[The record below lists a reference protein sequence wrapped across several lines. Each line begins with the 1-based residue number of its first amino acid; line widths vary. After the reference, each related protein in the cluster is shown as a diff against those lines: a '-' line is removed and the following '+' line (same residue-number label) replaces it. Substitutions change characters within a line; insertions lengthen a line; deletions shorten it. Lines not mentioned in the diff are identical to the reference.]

1 MDDALEVLKDIESR
15 AGQSG
20 WPIIG
25 AEKGVVL
32 EESVRKY
39 RPKRVV
45 EVGACVGYS
54 AILMGRHLP
63 PGGRIQTIEID
74 PKAAQLT
81 RENLAR
87 AGLADRVEVI
97 VGDAVQEIPRLSGSV
112 DMAFIDAEKTGY
124 LSYLKLLEDKLHP
137 GSVVVADNVK
147 IFAAAVKD
155 YLDYVRTSGRYDS
168 EFFDFPGDAVEVSIR
183 K

>member
-1 MDDALEVLKDIESR
+1 MDKALDVLKDIESR
-15 AGQSG
+15 AGQNG

-32 EESVRKY
+32 EETVRKY

-54 AILMGRHLP
+54 AILMARQLP
-63 PGGRIQTIEID
+63 LEGRIHTIEID

-87 AGLADRVEVI
+87 AGLTDQVEVT
-97 VGDAVQEIPRLSGSV
+97 VGDALQEIPRLSGPV
-112 DMAFIDAEKTGY
+112 DMAFIDAEKTDY
-124 LSYLKLLEDKLHP
+124 LSYLKLLEDKFHS

-147 IFAAAVKD
+147 IFAAAMSD